1 MKPRHLNFYALP
13 AFIVGGCLL
22 SALSGG
28 AALAADSNTTVA
40 TKRPPDP
47 EVAQTLWSQSCS
59 ACHGMKGLG
68 DGPLATPLGGVATL
82 DGRIGLESMDAAT
95 GIVRNGKGKMPGFS
109 ETIDAGDTRR
119 ILEWIRDVAAGKIEP
134 KSPKPPTVPNVP
146 NVKKLPA
153 DLAVEEVPRQ
163 AAEDEE

>member
-1 MKPRHLNFYALP
+1 MKQRHLNFYALP

-68 DGPLATPLGGVATL
+68 DGPLATALGGIETL

-153 DLAVEEVPRQ
+153 DRAVEEVPRQ